1 MNEIGT
7 IIYDLVEGVAR
18 VYFLVSVGLGV
29 FYISYRLLMGPI
41 LAFNFLVEHRTAVNE
56 WLFGDEKHKKD
67 AAARE
72 EPRAVAV
79 VANDAPEAAEA
90 AAAAAKIELYDEPR
104 GRAGAPKDAGIESS
118 TLSTQQN

>member
-29 FYISYRLLMGPI
+29 FYIAYRLLMGPI

-72 EPRAVAV
+72 EQRAVAV
-79 VANDAPEAAEA
+79 AAKDAPEAVA
-90 AAAAAKIELYDEPR
+90 AAAAANIELYDEPR
-104 GRAGAPKDAGIESS
+104 GRAGAPQDAGIESS